1 MNKLSKPK
9 ITDRREKPIT
19 VKGTKISNQD
29 ISLQPKT
36 DTIFKKGGVVSK
48 GQGIVIKRKTTKNY

>member
-9 ITDRREKPIT
+9 FTDRREKPIT
-19 VKGTKISNQD
+19 VKGTKLEDKN
-29 ISLQPKT
+29 ISLQPKI

-48 GQGIVIKRKTTKNY
+48 GQGIVIKYKTTKQY